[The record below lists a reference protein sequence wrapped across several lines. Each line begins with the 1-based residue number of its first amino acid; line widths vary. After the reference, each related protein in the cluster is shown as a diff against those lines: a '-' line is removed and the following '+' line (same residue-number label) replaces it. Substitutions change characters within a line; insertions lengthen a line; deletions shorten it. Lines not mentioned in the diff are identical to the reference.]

1 MKIIVK
7 ESNCNI
13 RLRLPTG
20 LILNR
25 WSTAALCREAERHG
39 VKISRS
45 QMQALIKALNHYR
58 RNHPDW
64 VLAEVSGAKGEY
76 VIVKI

>member
-25 WSTAALCREAERHG
+25 WSAAFLCREAEKHG
-39 VKISRS
+39 MKFNPS
-45 QMQALIKALNHYR
+45 QMLALIKALNHYR
-58 RNHPDW
+58 RSHPDW

>member
-1 MKIIVK
+1 MIIIVK
-7 ESNCNI
+7 ESNRNI
-13 RLRLPTG
+13 SLRLPTG

-25 WSTAALCREAERHG
+25 WSTAALCREAEKRG
-39 VKISRS
+39 VKISPS

-58 RNHPDW
+58 RSHPDW

-76 VIVKI
+76 IIVKI